1 MFADTNSYRVTPKD
15 LLEVVMDL
23 LDQIKLASQV
33 KILRCDCIT
42 FLDFVFSLIIISLT
56 IFCLWKYDLVY
67 CVFLV

>member
-33 KILRCDCIT
+33 KILRC
-42 FLDFVFSLIIISLT
+42 
-56 IFCLWKYDLVY
+56 
-67 CVFLV
+67 